1 MTNVTKSSN
10 NPIIG
15 PRQQYQWE
23 SWQTFNPG
31 AILLNDKVYI
41 LYRAIGSDGISRI
54 GYGVSHDGFAI
65 HERFPHPIYAHHARQ
80 YYYNK
85 LFPSGSGWG
94 GVEDPRLTLIEG
106 RLYLVHVLLYD
117 IPQLAITSIAEDHF
131 MNRRW
136 KWSQSVIISPPGVVV
151 KSGCIFPEKIRR
163 KYAILYRIFPDIWI
177 DYVESLEFRDSE
189 YLKGRSIIHIRKDE
203 WDSGK
208 IGAGAPPI
216 KTPYGWLLIYY
227 AVDAKDPSKYKIG
240 AMILDSKDPEHVLNR
255 TSRPILEPTEW
266 YENTGHKSGIAYPCG
281 AVVKDGNLLIYY
293 GGADSYV
300 CVAST
305 NFDVFLDKLRSQ
317 GQPELDK
324 GIAKMKKI

>member
-1 MTNVTKSSN
+1 
-10 NPIIG
+10 
-15 PRQQYQWE
+15 
-23 SWQTFNPG
+23 
-31 AILLNDKVYI
+31 
-41 LYRAIGSDGISRI
+41 
-54 GYGVSHDGFAI
+54 
-65 HERFPHPIYAHHARQ
+65 
-80 YYYNK
+80 
-85 LFPSGSGWG
+85 
-94 GVEDPRLTLIEG
+94 
-106 RLYLVHVLLYD
+106 
-117 IPQLAITSIAEDHF
+117 

-136 KWSQSVIISPPGVVV
+136 KWSQSAIISPPGVVV

-177 DYVESLEFRDSE
+177 DYVESLEFQDSE
-189 YLKGRSIIHIRKDE
+189 YLKGRSIIHIREDE

-255 TSRPILEPTEW
+255 TSQPILEPTEW

-281 AVVKDGNLLIYY
+281 AVVKDGNLLVYY

-317 GQPELDK
+317 DQPALDK
-324 GIAKMKKI
+324 GIAKMNKP